1 MDNTIKIFP
10 TPLAL
15 AESLA
20 HELVNQ
26 IEEIEETG
34 KRISPFTIALSGGST
49 PKLLFSVLGDQY
61 ASSVNWSNIHFFW
74 VDERCVPPDNKESNF
89 GMTQKVFLSKI
100 KIPKDNIHRIR
111 GEDDPEKEAERYSE
125 EIKHFTTKRNGIP
138 FFDIIL
144 LGLGEDGHTAS
155 VFPGNEKLFQSESIC
170 TTALHPETGN
180 TRLTI
185 TGKVINNARQIIFI
199 VTGRNKTEIVRKIID
214 GKDAEKHFP
223 ASYVIPVDG
232 SIIWYLDALAGSLL
246 KPGPEVMK
254 M

>member
-100 KIPKDNIHRIR
+100 KIP
-111 GEDDPEKEAERYSE
+111 ER
-125 EIKHFTTKRNGIP
+125 
-138 FFDIIL
+138 
-144 LGLGEDGHTAS
+144 
-155 VFPGNEKLFQSESIC
+155 
-170 TTALHPETGN
+170 
-180 TRLTI
+180 
-185 TGKVINNARQIIFI
+185 
-199 VTGRNKTEIVRKIID
+199 
-214 GKDAEKHFP
+214 
-223 ASYVIPVDG
+223 
-232 SIIWYLDALAGSLL
+232 
-246 KPGPEVMK
+246 
-254 M
+254 

>member
-1 MDNTIKIFP
+1 MERVIKIFP
-10 TPLAL
+10 IQKIL

-20 HELVNQ
+20 LDLVNM
-26 IEEIEETG
+26 INEN
-34 KRISPFTIALSGGST
+34 KDSNFPFTIALSGGNT
-49 PKLLFSVLGDQY
+49 PGLLFSVMANQHRD
-61 ASSVNWSNIHFFW
+61 AVDWNKVHFFW

-89 GMTQKVFLSKI
+89 GMTHKVFLGKI

-111 GEDDPEKEAERYSE
+111 GEDSPEKEAERYSE
-125 EIKHFTTKRNGIP
+125 ELKHFTTKRNGIP

-155 VFPGNEKLFQSESIC
+155 VFPGNEKLFQSDSIC
-170 TTALHPETGN
+170 TTALHPATGN

-185 TGKVINNARQIIFI
+185 TGKVINNTRQIIFI
-199 VTGRNKTEIVRKIID
+199 VTGRNKAEIVRKIID
-214 GKDAEKHFP
+214 GKGAEKHFP

-232 SIIWYLDALAGSLL
+232 SIIWYLDAPAGLLL